1 MIVFFSLGCL
11 QPQSSNTGSETNIES
26 RPTNVTNTE
35 DTSSD
40 VTEDNNEPE
49 PIYLSEGIWAF
60 SNLTL
65 TGQTCGFPNET
76 IEQLIEDLGVLRYD
90 VQRLIEENYTFTL
103 LLEDGT
109 GLTNTCTAESSV
121 YSCAD
126 FVIPIPVRDS
136 TITETYTISGTIE
149 PLTH

>member
-1 MIVFFSLGCL
+1 MIVFFPLGCL
-11 QPQSSNTGSETNIES
+11 QPQSSDTGSEINIES
-26 RPTNVTNTE
+26 RPTDVTNTE

-76 IEQLIEDLGVLRYD
+76 IEQLIEDLGLVW
-90 VQRLIEENYTFTL
+90 L
-103 LLEDGT
+103 LQYSLS
-109 GLTNTCTAESSV
+109 CT
-121 YSCAD
+121 
-126 FVIPIPVRDS
+126 
-136 TITETYTISGTIE
+136 TITKNPSCSMPVNTSKMVRSTLNSQKMSPSSTKPVFKE
-149 PLTH
+149 H